1 MSTLIENV
9 AKVEAANSAIGEA
22 IGSHGVTVPP
32 GSKLS
37 DKPALIG
44 RIPRPGPAGWGRP
57 ANWPRIDLIPM
68 KGLDHDVCYFTI
80 CKPED
85 TVNHGFM
92 LRGTNFAKA
101 DGQQSAPTA
110 WYMVQIDVSAD
121 GQTVTEVESTKQTAG
136 QNSTI
141 GFQFPASDPV
151 GTVYAVKIATD
162 VPGHFGLIF
171 ASPANLNNALYN
183 SGVVVREAI
192 VRTQKNL
199 APSWA
204 SGGYQYSAP
213 AHIVYSGCA
222 KGISGYEFR
231 AMAGVVYVELRDGTR
246 LDIGVSK
253 PSWDYS
259 TVCDVDDD
267 VTFPVDMV
275 SAGTFSTAVFKQDSD
290 GEIPWLGKLVSS
302 SSGEKLDWNSETRN
316 LSNLFVGN
324 ANVTRLSLP
333 AGFGKNSKIISTLFG
348 LRSLESISIPD
359 GFGSEATT
367 LSNVFQHCSSLAAIR
382 LPDGCGAKA
391 TSVNGMFSYCL
402 YLRDLHLPAGF
413 AQAATNVKDIF
424 VMCGMLTNI
433 TGNPNFK
440 VSISL
445 SNSPHLTHD
454 SLMVVINGLQT
465 VTTTQTL
472 TLGTPNLARLTDE
485 EKKVATDKGWTLA

>member
-9 AKVEAANSAIGEA
+9 AKVEAANTAIGNA
-22 IGSHGVTVPP
+22 ISSFGVTVPE
-32 GSKLS
+32 GSRLS
-37 DKPALIG
+37 EKPALIG
-44 RIPRPGPAGWGRP
+44 KIPRPGPSGWGRP

-68 KGLDHDVCYFTI
+68 KGLDHDVCYFI
-80 CKPED
+80 IRKPED
-85 TVNHGFM
+85 TVTHGFM
-92 LRGTNFAKA
+92 LRGTSLAKA

-171 ASPANLNNALYN
+171 ASPENLNNTLYN

-192 VRTQKNL
+192 LRTQKNL

-204 SGGYQYSAP
+204 SGGYQYAAP

-222 KGISGYEFR
+222 TGISGYEFR
-231 AMAGVVYVELRDGTR
+231 AMAGLEYVELRDGTK
-246 LDIGVSK
+246 LSIDASK
-253 PSWDYS
+253 PSWDYNV
-259 TVCDVDDD
+259 VCDVDDD
-267 VTFPVDMV
+267 VTFSVNMNN
-275 SAGTFSTAVFKQDSD
+275 TSTLLTAIFKQDSD

-316 LSNLFVGN
+316 LSNLFIGN
-324 ANVTRLSLP
+324 TKVTRLALP
-333 AGFGKNSKIISTLFG
+333 AGLGKNSKTISTLFA

-367 LSNVFQHCSSLAAIR
+367 LSNVFQHCSSLAAIH

-391 TSVNGMFSYCL
+391 TNMTGMFSYCL

-413 AQAATNVKDIF
+413 AQAATVVKDIF
-424 VMCGMLTNI
+424 IMCGMLTNI

-440 VSISL
+440 VSLSL
-445 SNSPHLTHD
+445 SGSPHLTHD

-465 VTTTQTL
+465 VTTAQKL
-472 TLGTPNLARLTDE
+472 TLGTTNLARLTDE
-485 EKKVATDKGWTLA
+485 EKKIATDKGWTLA

>member
-9 AKVEAANSAIGEA
+9 AKVEAANAAIGEA
-22 IGSHGVTVPP
+22 IGSHGVTVPT

-44 RIPRPGPAGWGRP
+44 KIPHTGPAGWGRP
-57 ANWPRIDLIPM
+57 ANWPRIDLIPI
-68 KGLDHDVCYFTI
+68 KGLDHDVCYFI
-80 CKPED
+80 IRKPED
-85 TVNHGFM
+85 EVNHGFM
-92 LRGTNFAKA
+92 MRGTSLAKA

-110 WYMVQIDVSAD
+110 WYMTQIDVSDD
-121 GQTVTEVESTKQTAG
+121 GKTVTEIESTKQTAG

-151 GTVYAVKIATD
+151 GTVYAVKVATD

-171 ASPANLNNALYN
+171 ASPLNLNNALYN

-192 VRTQKNL
+192 LRTQKNL
-199 APSWA
+199 ALSWA
-204 SGGYQYSAP
+204 SGGYQYAAP
-213 AHIVYSGCA
+213 AHLVYSGCTT
-222 KGISGYEFR
+222 GISGYEFR
-231 AMAGVVYVELRDGTR
+231 AMMGVEYVELRDGTR
-246 LDIGVSK
+246 LDIGLAK
-253 PSWDYS
+253 PGWDYN

-275 SAGTFSTAVFKQDSD
+275 SGGVFRTAVFKCNLN

-302 SSGEKLDWNSETRN
+302 SSGETLDWNSETRD
-316 LSNLFVGN
+316 LSNLFIGN
-324 ANVTRLSLP
+324 QHVTRLTLP
-333 AGFGKNSKIISTLFG
+333 AGFGKNSKTISDLFV
-348 LRSLESISIPD
+348 LRSIESISIPD

-367 LSNVFQHCSSLAAIR
+367 LSNVFQHCSSLATIS

-391 TSVNGMFSYCL
+391 TNMTGMFSYCL

-413 AQAATNVKDIF
+413 AQVATVAKDIF
-424 VMCGMLTNI
+424 AMCGMLTNI

-445 SNSPHLTHD
+445 ANSPHLTHD
-454 SLMVVINGLQT
+454 SLLVVINGLQT

-472 TLGTPNLARLTDE
+472 TLGSANLAKLTDA

>member
-9 AKVEAANSAIGEA
+9 AKVEAANTAIGNA
-22 IGSHGVTVPP
+22 ISSFGVTVQE
-32 GSKLS
+32 GSRLS
-37 DKPALIG
+37 EKPALIG
-44 RIPRPGPAGWGRP
+44 KIPRPGPSGWGRP

-68 KGLDHDVCYFTI
+68 KGLDHDVCYFI
-80 CKPED
+80 IRKPED
-85 TVNHGFM
+85 EVNHGFM
-92 LRGTNFAKA
+92 MRGTSLAKA
-101 DGQQSAPTA
+101 DGQQAAPTA
-110 WYMVQIDVSAD
+110 WYMTQIDVSAD
-121 GQTVTEVESTKQTAG
+121 GQTVTEIESTKQTAG
-136 QNSTI
+136 QNATI

-171 ASPANLNNALYN
+171 ASPLNLNNTLYN

-222 KGISGYEFR
+222 KGISGYEFK
-231 AMAGVVYVELRDGTR
+231 AMIGVEYVELRDGTR
-246 LDIGVSK
+246 LDIGLVK
-253 PSWDYS
+253 PSWDYN

-267 VTFPVDMV
+267 VTFSVDMA
-275 SAGTFSTAVFKQDSD
+275 SAKTFLTTVFKQDSN
-290 GEIPWLGKLVSS
+290 GEIPWIDKLVSS
-302 SSGEKLDWNSETRN
+302 SSGEKLDWNLETRN
-316 LSNLFVGN
+316 LSNLFLGN
-324 ANVTRLSLP
+324 FSVMRLSLP
-333 AGFGKNSKIISTLFG
+333 AGFGKNSKVISTLFA

-367 LSNVFQHCSSLAAIR
+367 LSNVFQHCSSLATIS

-391 TSVNGMFSYCL
+391 TNMTGMFSYCY

-413 AQAATNVKDIF
+413 AQVATVAKDIF
-424 VMCGMLTNI
+424 VMCGLLTNI

-445 SNSPHLTHD
+445 ANSPHLTHD

-465 VTTTQTL
+465 VTTAQTL
-472 TLGTPNLARLTDE
+472 TLGAANLAKLTDE